1 MKFKKALKRMAA
13 PVLCVVLLCC
23 TFALPVSAAS
33 SGWSGFSTNL
43 MTLMG
48 SETAALF
55 YNDTYYL
62 SVNPYEWYGTAGV
75 SYHMP
80 GTFPSGKWT
89 LRIPINNIDI
99 HLQAGDLF
107 QFNALYEGTIFEG
120 LGSNPSVRLAFID
133 EVDDN
138 GTLFNEVKFSYEFTP
153 RWNGTMGRYTHDV
166 RVSWTAT
173 SDCEINSL
181 YAFVDVTNRVED
193 GSGTGGRTRFYL
205 KQISIGYGNSS
216 SPEAPSYSAPEGGE
230 KVDELDKVEGELQDN
245 TADGQAEVEEILSQ
259 QSLADTLLS
268 YAKGLQFT
276 SQIMLSAI
284 MRIPFLNALIW
295 VAMSLGFVATLLGLM
310 GAIVT
315 ASDRRASREARQSK
329 GRGK

>member
-89 LRIPINNIDI
+89 LRIPINNIDL

-153 RWNGTMGRYTHDV
+153 RWNGTIGRYTHDV

-173 SDCEINSL
+173 SDCEINSM

-205 KQISIGYGNSS
+205 KQISVGYGNSS
-216 SPEAPSYSAPEGGE
+216 SPEAPSYSAPDGGTVEKLEDVENELNEG
-230 KVDELDKVEGELQDN
+230 
-245 TADGQAEVEEILSQ
+245 TSDGMEIGQETISNVGINFANFQ
-259 QSLADTLLS
+259 
-268 YAKGLQFT
+268 KGLLLCSRVMT
-276 SQIMLSAI
+276 SFMDNVPLLAIVVQISL
-284 MRIPFLNALIW
+284 
-295 VAMSLGFVATLLGLM
+295 SLGLIATLVGLA
-310 GAIVT
+310 GAIVS
-315 ASDRRASREARQSK
+315 AAERRAGRERMRRDK
-329 GRGK
+329 